1 MRQERVN
8 VWNANEYD
16 YPASYGFIPNI
27 HTYIHEDKAR
37 PAILVIPG
45 GGYWFVSCREGEI
58 VAKEFYDRGYNTF
71 VLTYTVNLLD
81 MHPLKMQA
89 LRDAAGIL

>member
-27 HTYIHEDKAR
+27 HTYIHEDKSSMIEATIR
-37 PAILVIPG
+37 
-45 GGYWFVSCREGEI
+45 SC
-58 VAKEFYDRGYNTF
+58 
-71 VLTYTVNLLD
+71 
-81 MHPLKMQA
+81 
-89 LRDAAGIL
+89 